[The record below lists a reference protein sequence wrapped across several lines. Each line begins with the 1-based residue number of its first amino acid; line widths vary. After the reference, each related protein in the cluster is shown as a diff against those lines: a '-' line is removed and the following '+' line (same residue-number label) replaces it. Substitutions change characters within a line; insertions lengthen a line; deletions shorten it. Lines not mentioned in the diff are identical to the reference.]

1 MVAPPWIFQWI
12 CFLWSWSIFGSPQK
26 LVIFCWLVGGWWC
39 SIYSLRHLTTK
50 GLVSTYYPIWFS
62 HKMFQYVS
70 QYSPKINWL
79 MVLTILKNM
88 SSSVGIMNF
97 PIYYGKIIQMFQTTN
112 HIKPYRFWFSSFHQP
127 SGVKSLEQGDVVVD
141 HGDEGRAVSASA
153 SRNEGPVGLG
163 GFSWEA
169 WDFMGFLYDFMWI
182 TMRKPN
188 VGGWKI
194 PYL

>member
-1 MVAPPWIFQWI
+1 
-12 CFLWSWSIFGSPQK
+12 
-26 LVIFCWLVGGWWC
+26 
-39 SIYSLRHLTTK
+39 
-50 GLVSTYYPIWFS
+50 
-62 HKMFQYVS
+62 
-70 QYSPKINWL
+70 
-79 MVLTILKNM
+79 M

-169 WDFMGFLYDFMWI
+169 WDFMGFLCDFMWI

-194 PYL
+194 PYLYAFSSYKHPFNYSSLAIFHYHVWLPEGTWFRIRAQNKARKPAKVKVEGATFFFWLPM